1 MFLQR
6 KHKSDFRRTTMEI
19 SGKETKRLIEID
31 EKALE
36 DHLGNIVR
44 GSVEETLNALLDEEA
59 DRICKATRYEHSP
72 DRVDTRA
79 GSYSRKLETRAGT
92 VNLKVPKLRKLP
104 FESAV
109 IERYRRK
116 EISVEEAMIEMYVS
130 GVSVRRVEDITE
142 ALWGSRVSAGT
153 VSNLNKKI
161 YRQMES
167 WRNRALEVEY
177 PYVYLDGMVLK
188 RTWGGEVR
196 NLSVLIAFGVNRYG
210 FREILGVMEGIKE
223 DKPSWERMLKNLK
236 ERGLKGVRLFISDR
250 NMGLVES
257 VAELF
262 PDSRWQRCV
271 VHYYRN
277 VFSYIPRGKM
287 REVSVML
294 KAIHAQEN
302 KAEARAKAEK
312 VADKLK
318 EMKFREASE
327 MIRKSIDET
336 LSYMEF
342 PEQHWKRIRTNNPME
357 RVIKEIRRRT
367 KVVGAFPDGES
378 ALALISARLRHIA
391 YSEWGSRMYL
401 NIDDLIDMEREK
413 SINEEGSG
421 AA

>member
-1 MFLQR
+1 
-6 KHKSDFRRTTMEI
+6 MEI

>member
-1 MFLQR
+1 
-6 KHKSDFRRTTMEI
+6 MEL
-19 SGKETKRLIEID
+19 SGKEPKRLIEVD

-36 DHLGNIVR
+36 DHLGKIVR
-44 GSVEETLNALLDEEA
+44 GSVEETLNALLDDEA
-59 DRICKATRYEHSP
+59 DRICKATKYEHSP
-72 DRVDTRA
+72 DRADTRA
-79 GSYSRKLETRAGT
+79 GSYTRKLETRAGT

-161 YRQMES
+161 YRQMEA
-167 WRNRALEVEY
+167 WRNRPLEVEY

-223 DKPSWERMLKNLK
+223 DKPSWEKMIKNLK

-257 VAELF
+257 VAEIF
-262 PDSRWQRCV
+262 PESRWQRCV

-294 KAIHAQEN
+294 KAIHSQEN
-302 KAEARAKAEK
+302 KVEARAKAEK

-327 MIRKSIDET
+327 MIQKSIDET
-336 LSYMEF
+336 LTYMEF

-413 SINEEGSG
+413 AISGDKTG